1 MGVILKIDKGI
12 RKLSEGLS
20 FAGAIWILIIMLIIT
35 YDVIAK
41 NFFNS
46 SFVGASEIVRNS
58 IVGIAFF
65 MIPWATATLS
75 HVRTT
80 IVVDRVGF
88 TGAKIL
94 NIILYTLGFLL
105 FVFIIISA
113 WEPFVSAIETH
124 SYEIT
129 GNFKWPNWPVRGII
143 ILGSLLSA
151 WSCAVYV
158 LQQITLKK
166 EDKLA
171 GVENGGGV
179 NE

>member
-1 MGVILKIDKGI
+1 M
-12 RKLSEGLS
+12 
-20 FAGAIWILIIMLIIT
+20 
-35 YDVIAK
+35 
-41 NFFNS
+41 
-46 SFVGASEIVRNS
+46 
-58 IVGIAFF
+58 
-65 MIPWATATLS
+65 
-75 HVRTT
+75 
-80 IVVDRVGF
+80 
-88 TGAKIL
+88 
-94 NIILYTLGFLL
+94 NIISYTLGFLL

-171 GVENGGGV
+171 GVENGGGL